1 MMRLVLPK
9 IGARVYLNKPLSVS
23 LTSELSLRCLSTLS
37 FNVENLQKKCLVS
50 TQRAYF
56 HDEDR
61 GYGGGRGR
69 GNDYGGGRY
78 GGNDYGGGRG
88 NSQFDN
94 YGNRPRGGS
103 FSNSGMSGQRSGF
116 DKELP
121 KQTFENLPP
130 IKKNSYQEPE
140 SVANRPQDEIENYY
154 AEHRVTLTGNG
165 TVRPILNFEETSF
178 PDQIKQ
184 KLLAYPE
191 PTVIQAVSWPLALS
205 GRDIISIAKTGSGK
219 TLGFILPAIMH
230 IQSQTPR
237 QRNDGPAVLVLAPT
251 RELAMQVESVAKEF
265 GSVMGLQ
272 TACLYGGAPKMAQA
286 QKLRMGVDIC
296 VATPGRLTDFLSE
309 GTTNLRRCSYL
320 VLDEA
325 DRMLDMGFE
334 PQIRKI
340 ISQIRPD
347 RQTLMFS
354 ATWPREVRELA
365 RDFQTDSI
373 RLNVGSGELSANPNI
388 TQHVLVVNGYEK
400 QKRLQDMLKQFQTE
414 GDFKALIFVK
424 TKRSAD
430 ALVIQ
435 MRQNG
440 IQALSIHGDK
450 SQGER
455 EWALDQLRT
464 GKAKLIICTDVF
476 ARGIDVSDVKYVVNY
491 DYPNDAE
498 DYVHRIGRT
507 ARGNRTGT
515 SYTFFSH
522 EDYDKA
528 GDLIKVLQQT
538 NQDVPDALHEM
549 APQKGK
555 SARYGS

>member
-1 MMRLVLPK
+1 MMRLALPK
-9 IGARVYLNKPLSVS
+9 IGARVYLNKPLSA
-23 LTSELSLRCLSTLS
+23 LTNELSLRSLSTLS
-37 FNVENLQKKCLVS
+37 YNVKNLQNKSLVS
-50 TQRAYF
+50 AQKAYF
-56 HDEDR
+56 HDEGR
-61 GYGGGRGR
+61 GYGGGRGTDYGSGR
-69 GNDYGGGRY
+69 GSNYGGGR
-78 GGNDYGGGRG
+78 
-88 NSQFDN
+88 DN

-103 FSNSGMSGQRSGF
+103 YSNSGNMGRRSDGF
-116 DKELP
+116 SDLGSTLP
-121 KQTFENLPP
+121 KQTFENLQP

-140 SVANRPQDEIENYY
+140 SVANRPQSEIDNYFAEN
-154 AEHRVTLTGNG
+154 RVSLIGNG
-165 TVRPILNFEETSF
+165 TVRPIMSFEETTF
-178 PDQIKQ
+178 PDPIKQ
-184 KLLAYPE
+184 KLFAYPE
-191 PTVIQAVSWPLALS
+191 PSIIQAVSWPLALS

-237 QRNDGPAVLVLAPT
+237 QRGDGPTVLVVAPT
-251 RELAMQVESVAKEF
+251 RELAMQVESVAREF
-265 GSVMGLQ
+265 GSLLGLR
-272 TACLYGGAPKMAQA
+272 TACLYGGAPKPPQG

-296 VATPGRLTDFLSE
+296 VATPGRLADFLSE
-309 GTTNLRRCSYL
+309 GVTNLLRCSYL

-354 ATWPREVRELA
+354 ATWPKEVRELA
-365 RDFQTDSI
+365 RDFQTDAI
-373 RLNVGSGELSANPNI
+373 RLNVGSGELAANPNI
-388 TQHVLVVNGYEK
+388 TQHVMVVNEYEK
-400 QKRLQDMLKQFQTE
+400 QKRLQDMIKQFQTE
-414 GDFKALIFVK
+414 EDYKALIFVK

-455 EWALDQLRT
+455 EWALAQLRA
-464 GKAKLIICTDVF
+464 GEAKLIICTDVF
-476 ARGIDVSDVKYVVNY
+476 ARGLDVSDIKYVINY

-507 ARGNRTGT
+507 GRGNNTGT

-522 EDYDKA
+522 DDYDKA
-528 GDLIKVLQQT
+528 ADLIKVLQQT
-538 NQDVPDALHEM
+538 NQDVPDALM
-549 APQKGK
+549 QMVPQKRSVAQSQK
-555 SARYGS
+555 RYAR